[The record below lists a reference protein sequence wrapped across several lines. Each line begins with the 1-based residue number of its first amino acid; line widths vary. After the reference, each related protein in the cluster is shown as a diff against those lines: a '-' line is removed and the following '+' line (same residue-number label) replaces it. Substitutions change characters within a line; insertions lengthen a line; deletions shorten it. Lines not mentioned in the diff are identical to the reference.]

1 MTDYDVVVVG
11 GGLAGLTAG
20 LYSARFGLRTLVI
33 EQLTPGGQVLNVE
46 KIETYP
52 GFADGVSGVE
62 LGPTAQLQAED
73 AGAQFAMDT
82 VTGLT
87 RSAAAES
94 PGFVIQCA
102 GGDELVTRTVIIAAG
117 SSRRALGVP
126 GETEFFGRGISHCA
140 SCDGH
145 FFAGQRVCVVGG
157 GDSALDE
164 AGVLIE
170 HGVEQVLL
178 VHRGAQFRAQQA
190 IVDRVRASFL
200 SSAIEAVFETE
211 LVEIRGDGAVNEV
224 VLAQAGATR
233 SEKVGGVF
241 VFAGQEPNT
250 GWMRE
255 VVELDAGGHVVTDVW
270 LRTSTPG
277 VFAAGDI
284 RANSAAQLV
293 AAAGDGATAA
303 VAAARY
309 LASGAAGPNQ
319 G

>member
-1 MTDYDVVVVG
+1 VTDYDLVVVG

-20 LYSARFGLRTLVI
+20 LYGARFGLRTLVI

-52 GFADGVSGVE
+52 GFEDGVSGVE

-82 VTGLT
+82 VTGLAPLDPV
-87 RSAAAES
+87 RDV
-94 PGFVIQCA
+94 GFVVRCA
-102 GGDELVTRTVIIAAG
+102 SGDERTAHAVIVAAG
-117 SSRRALGVP
+117 SSRRALGIP
-126 GETEFFGRGISHCA
+126 GEAEFLGRGISHCA
-140 SCDGH
+140 SCDAH

-164 AGVLIE
+164 AGVLLE
-170 HGVEQVLL
+170 HGVERVLL

-190 IVDRVRASFL
+190 IVDRVRAND
-200 SSAIEAVFETE
+200 AIEAALETE
-211 LVEIRGDGAVNEV
+211 LVEIRGDAAVNEV
-224 VLAQAGATR
+224 VLTHAGGTR

-250 GWMRE
+250 GWLADA
-255 VVELDAGGHVVTDVW
+255 VALDAGGHVITDVW
-270 LRTSTPG
+270 LRTSAPG

-293 AAAGDGATAA
+293 ASAGDGATAA
-303 VAAARY
+303 VSAARY
-309 LASGAAGPNQ
+309 VASRR
-319 G
+319 

>member
-1 MTDYDVVVVG
+1 
-11 GGLAGLTAG
+11 LAGLTAG
-20 LYSARFGLRTLVI
+20 LYSARLGLRTLVI

-46 KIETYP
+46 KIETFP

-87 RSAAAES
+87 RAGDQGQ
-94 PGFVIQCA
+94 GFGIRCA
-102 GGDELVTRTVIIAAG
+102 GGDELITRAVIIAAG

-126 GETEFFGRGISHCA
+126 GEAEFFGRGISQCA

-170 HGVEQVLL
+170 HGVERVLL

-190 IVDRVRASFL
+190 IVDRVRANE
-200 SSAIEAVFETE
+200 AIEPVLETE

-224 VLAQAGATR
+224 ILAQAGVTR

-250 GWMRE
+250 GWLGE

-270 LRTSTPG
+270 LRTSSPG

-303 VAAARY
+303 VSAARY
-309 LASGAAGPNQ
+309 LAAGGEGPNQ
-319 G
+319 A

>member
-1 MTDYDVVVVG
+1 VTDYDLVVVG

-20 LYSARFGLRTLVI
+20 LYGARYGLHTLVI

-52 GFADGVSGVE
+52 GFDDGVSGVE

-73 AGAQFAMDT
+73 AGARFAMDT
-82 VTGLT
+82 VTGLA
-87 RSAAAES
+87 SAGPAPDA
-94 PGFVIQCA
+94 GYVVRCA
-102 GGDELVTRTVIIAAG
+102 SGDERSTRAVIVAAG
-117 SSRRALGVP
+117 SSRRALAVP
-126 GETEFFGRGISHCA
+126 GETEFLGRGISHCA

-164 AGVLIE
+164 AGVLLE

-178 VHRGAQFRAQQA
+178 VHRGTQFRAQQA
-190 IVDRVRASFL
+190 IVDRVRANE
-200 SSAIEAVFETE
+200 AIEVAFETE
-211 LVEIRGDGAVNEV
+211 LVEIRGDAAVNEV
-224 VLAQAGATR
+224 VLTHEGATR

-241 VFAGQEPNT
+241 VFAGQRPNT
-250 GWMRE
+250 AWLGAA
-255 VVELDAGGHVVTDVW
+255 VELDTGGHVITDVW
-270 LRTSTPG
+270 LRTSAPG
-277 VFAAGDI
+277 VVAAGDI

-293 AAAGDGATAA
+293 ASAGDGATAA

-309 LASGAAGPNQ
+309 LAGQ